1 MQRSLGHRGLFSIG
15 VAKFIPGIATIAPPM
30 AGALGV
36 SISRFL
42 LVSSLSG
49 LAWAGGSVGIGW
61 LFRDTIAEV
70 TRRLETFGVWALAFV
85 GLLLFGYVSSV
96 LWRRRKGRT
105 LRYTMDSPPAAA
117 SAPTGVDS
125 TVTPVV
131 ICDDAPMGASRVA
144 RWNP

>member
-15 VAKFIPGIATIAPPM
+15 VAKFIPGIATIAPPI

-49 LAWAGGSVGIGW
+49 LAWAGGSVGLGW
-61 LFRDTIAEV
+61 LFRDTIAEA
-70 TRRLETFGVWALAFV
+70 TRWLETLGVWALALV
-85 GLLLFGYVSSV
+85 GLLLFGYVSFL
-96 LWRRRKGRT
+96 LWRRRKGRI
-105 LRYTMDSPPAAA
+105 LMSCTMDAPPEAD
-117 SAPTGVDS
+117 SAPTGRDS
-125 TVTPVV
+125 AVSPVV
-131 ICDDAPMGASRVA
+131 MDVKSLS

>member
-49 LAWAGGSVGIGW
+49 LAWAGGSVGLGW
-61 LFRDTIAEV
+61 LFRDTIAAA
-70 TRRLETFGVWALAFV
+70 TRWLETLGVWALALV
-85 GLLLFGYVSSV
+85 GLLLFGYMSSV
-96 LWRRRKGRT
+96 LWRRRKGRMM
-105 LRYTMDSPPAAA
+105 RCTMDSPAAA